1 MDDLPPMTEEPQ
13 DANVATA
20 AGVTWADVYESP
32 QVDRKLRR
40 LPRLVREAVRLVWAA
55 GRRELLVV
63 LAIKTVNGLGLAAVL
78 LLGKGVLDGV
88 IAAGRSGAGAETV
101 LPRLLLLTVVMAG
114 LGFLSAI
121 GREHREIL
129 AELASRHAQSQIIDV
144 ACAVELEAYDTPAFH
159 DRLVRAAGGGQ
170 FRPWQ
175 VVEGLTGLAGA
186 AVGIAGIALA
196 LLALQPWLVPLVLAA
211 AVPLLIAVAKGGE
224 LMFGFRHRMTE
235 AERRRGYLYML
246 LSGKDAAKELRAF
259 GLGGFLRERYDRL
272 YDEHMAELRK
282 VARRRLR
289 VSLLGNLATTVVLA
303 GIVAALLALALNGR
317 IGLADAGAAAG
328 AVFVLGERL
337 MNAVFSAG
345 MLYESS
351 LFIED
356 FTSFVAMAP
365 KVEARRPRGPAPAGF
380 RRLRVED
387 VSFTYPSATTPAVTG
402 VSMEIGAGEIVAL
415 VGENGS
421 GKTTLA
427 KLLCRLYLP
436 QGGRVLW
443 DGVDTSA
450 VDPDGLRRSV
460 AVIFQ
465 DFLHYALPAAEN
477 VGMGHHQRIG
487 DLGAIRGAAV
497 HAGADDFLTR
507 LPGGYETV
515 LGPEFQGG
523 KELSVGQWQRVA
535 LARAFF
541 RDAPFIILDEPTAAL
556 DARAEH
562 ELFESIRTL
571 CQGRSVLLISHRFSS
586 VRSADRIYVLHG
598 GRVVEA
604 GSHAELMGLG
614 GRYAELFTLQASA
627 YLAPESS

>member
-1 MDDLPPMTEEPQ
+1 
-13 DANVATA
+13 VAHNPLMSEDVT
-20 AGVTWADVYESP
+20 AGVTWSDIYESP
-32 QVDRKLRR
+32 QVDRSLRR
-40 LPRLVREAVRLVWAA
+40 LPRLCREAVRLVWAA

-63 LAIKTVNGLGLAAVL
+63 LAIKAVNGLGLAAVL

-159 DRLVRAAGGGQ
+159 NRLVRAAGGGQ

-211 AVPLLIAVAKGGE
+211 AVPLLIAVARGGE

-235 AERRRGYLYML
+235 AERRRNYLYML
-246 LSGKDAAKELRAF
+246 LAGKDAAKELRAF
-259 GLGGFLRERYDRL
+259 GLGGFLRERFDRL
-272 YDEHMAELRK
+272 YDEHMTELRK

-303 GIVAALLALALNGR
+303 GIVAALLVLALNGQ
-317 IGLADAGAAAG
+317 IGLADAGTAAG
-328 AVFVLGERL
+328 AVFILGERL
-337 MNAVFSAG
+337 MNAVFSSG

-365 KVEARRPRGPAPAGF
+365 EVEARRPRGPAPAGF
-380 RRLRVED
+380 RRLQVED

-402 VSMEIGAGEIVAL
+402 VSMEI
-415 VGENGS
+415 
-421 GKTTLA
+421 
-427 KLLCRLYLP
+427 R
-436 QGGRVLW
+436 
-443 DGVDTSA
+443 
-450 VDPDGLRRSV
+450 
-460 AVIFQ
+460 
-465 DFLHYALPAAEN
+465 AAEN
-477 VGMGHHQRIG
+477 IGMGRHRRI
-487 DLGAIRGAAV
+487 
-497 HAGADDFLTR
+497 
-507 LPGGYETV
+507 
-515 LGPEFQGG
+515 GPEFEG
-523 KELSVGQWQRVA
+523 
-535 LARAFF
+535 
-541 RDAPFIILDEPTAAL
+541 
-556 DARAEH
+556 
-562 ELFESIRTL
+562 
-571 CQGRSVLLISHRFSS
+571 GRSC
-586 VRSADRIYVLHG
+586 RSASG
-598 GRVVEA
+598 SGSPWPGRSSATPRSSSSTSPPRPWTPGPSTSCSRASGPCA
-604 GSHAELMGLG
+604 GA
-614 GRYAELFTLQASA
+614 GRCC
-627 YLAPESS
+627 

>member
-1 MDDLPPMTEEPQ
+1 MSEEPKDTTVGG
-13 DANVATA
+13 DAPASG
-20 AGVTWADVYESP
+20 GVTWADIYDSP
-32 QVDRKLRR
+32 QVDRSLRR
-40 LPRLVREAVRLVWAA
+40 LPRLCREAVRLVWAA

-63 LAIKTVNGLGLAAVL
+63 LAIKAVNGLGLAAVL

-88 IAAGRSGAGAETV
+88 IAAGRSGAGASTV
-101 LPRLLLLTVVMAG
+101 LPRLLVLTVVVAG

-186 AVGIAGIALA
+186 VVGIAGITLA

-303 GIVAALLALALNGR
+303 GIVAALLVLALNGQ
-317 IGLADAGAAAG
+317 IGLADAGTAAG
-328 AVFVLGERL
+328 AVFILGERL
-337 MNAVFSAG
+337 MNAVFSSG

-365 KVEARRPRGPAPAGF
+365 EVEARRPRAPAPQGF

-387 VSFTYPSATTPAVTG
+387 VSFTYPSGASPAVAG

-443 DGVDTSA
+443 DSVDTST

-477 VGMGHHQRIG
+477 VGMGNQQWIG

-497 HAGADDFLTR
+497 HAGAVEFLAK
-507 LPGGYETV
+507 LPEGYETV

-571 CQGRSVLLISHRFSS
+571 CRGRSVLLISHRFSS

-598 GRVVEA
+598 GRVVES
-604 GSHAELMGLG
+604 GSHDELMGLG